1 MEVNRYNLIKE
12 QVDTL
17 NADAWDKRVS
27 DSTKALSLS
36 KSAVSLAEEIYY
48 KPGLANALRTLGFS
62 YIRIS
67 KHKVA
72 QEYLEKALLLFQEL
86 NDLRG
91 SSDVYEYFG
100 IIERSFGKYENSLNS
115 LFKSLELRKETQ
127 YEIGESL
134 SLYHIGVTYKYLGDY
149 EKSLDF
155 FLKSLSVAEKVK
167 DWVSKSYSLNNIG
180 LIYFENDDYI
190 TALDYFNQSLLLRR
204 KAGDKWGEAGC
215 LDNIGLCYFKASQLD
230 TAIDYYNQSL
240 KISKAIK
247 DSKGEGN
254 VLIHLGNVYKQ
265 LNEHKKSLKYFKQG
279 LEIRKKIGDKKGE
292 AEAYVLISELYTGNN
307 EYSNE
312 TVTLLQDALNIGN
325 EIKAND
331 LLSKVHYAFYKIS
344 KEKNL
349 TVDALLHL
357 ETYHNLEKEIH
368 KSELNQKILNL
379 EISHRV
385 EKTRQE
391 VEMFKLRSLELEQL
405 NEEISTQKKDLEI
418 ALTELKSTQAQ
429 LIQSEKM
436 ASLGELTAGIAH
448 EIQNPLNFVN
458 NFSEVNRELIEELKD
473 AVASNNQEE
482 IQVILKDLAEN
493 EEKVKHH
500 GMRAEGI
507 VKSMLQHSRSST
519 GEKETTDINA
529 LCDEYLRLAY
539 HGMRAKDKS
548 FNAEYKLELDP
559 GLPKIKVVPQDIG
572 RVLLN
577 LINNAFYAVAEA
589 QRAKETAVSEAR
601 SSKTEAGSRD
611 YKPEVTLITQ
621 QLNNSITI
629 RVADN
634 GPGIPENIRD
644 KIFQPFFTTKPAGQG
659 TGLGLSLSY
668 DIVKAHGGSLEM
680 TSKRGKGSQFIILL
694 PVNKL

>member
-1 MEVNRYNLIKE
+1 MEANRYKLIREKVE
-12 QVDTL
+12 KL
-17 NADAWDKRVS
+17 NSDAWDKRVS

-36 KSAVSLAEEIYY
+36 KSAVSLAEEINY

-67 KHKVA
+67 EHKLA
-72 QEYLEKALLLFQEL
+72 QGYLHRAFSLFEEL

-100 IIERSFGKYENSLNS
+100 IIERSIGNYETSLNS
-115 LFKSLELRKETQ
+115 LFKSLELRQETH

-149 EKSLDF
+149 EKSLDY
-155 FLKSLSVAEKVK
+155 FLKSLSVADKVK

-180 LIYFENDDYI
+180 LIYFENNDYV

-215 LDNIGLCYFKASQLD
+215 LDNIGLCNFKASQLD
-230 TAIDYYNQSL
+230 TAIENHIQSL
-240 KISKAIK
+240 QISKSIN

-265 LNEHKKSLKYFKQG
+265 LDEYEKSLQYYKQG
-279 LEIRKKIGDKKGE
+279 LDIRKKIGDKKGE
-292 AEAYVLISELYTGNN
+292 AEAFVLISELLTDNN
-307 EYSNE
+307 EYSDE
-312 TVTLLQDALNIGN
+312 AVTLLQDALRIGN

-331 LLSKVHYAFYKIS
+331 LLTKIHYAFYKIS

-349 TVDALLHL
+349 PADALLHL
-357 ETYHNLEKEIH
+357 ETYYKIEKEIH

-391 VEMFKLRSLELEQL
+391 VEILKLRSLELEKL
-405 NEEISTQKKDLEI
+405 NEEIGTQKNDLEI
-418 ALTELKSTQAQ
+418 ALAELKSTQAQ

-448 EIQNPLNFVN
+448 EIQNPLNFVK
-458 NFSEVNRELIEELKD
+458 NFSEVSKELMRELRGERSEVKGNRDETLE
-473 AVASNNQEE
+473 EE
-482 IQVILKDLAEN
+482 ILEN
-493 EEKVKHH
+493 IDQNLEKIHHH
-500 GMRAEGI
+500 GIRASEI
-507 VKSMLQHSRSST
+507 VKSMLQHSRIST
-519 GEKETTDINA
+519 GEKELTDINA

-548 FNAEYKLELDP
+548 FNSEYTLELDP
-559 GLPKIKVVPQDIG
+559 SLPKIKVVPQDIG

-577 LINNAFYAVAEA
+577 LINNAF
-589 QRAKETAVSEAR
+589 Q
-601 SSKTEAGSRD
+601 AGSLKLGAGSKE
-611 YKPEVTLITQ
+611 YMPEVIVSTKK
-621 QLNNSITI
+621 LNDKIEI
-629 RVADN
+629 CVKDN
-634 GPGIPENIRD
+634 GQGIPEEIRD
-644 KIFQPFFTTKPAGQG
+644 KIFQPFFTTKPTGQG

-668 DIVKAHGGSLEM
+668 DIVKAHGGEISLKSE
-680 TSKRGKGSQFIILL
+680 TSEGTMFKIII
-694 PVNKL
+694 PMV